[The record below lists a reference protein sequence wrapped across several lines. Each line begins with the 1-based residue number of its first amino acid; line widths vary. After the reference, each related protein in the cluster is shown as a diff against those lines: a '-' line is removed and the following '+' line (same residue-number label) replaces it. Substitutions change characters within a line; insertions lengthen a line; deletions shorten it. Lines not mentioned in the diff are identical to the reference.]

1 MKNKGVSEEN
11 PHTHTSHIIQQ
22 NIQTGN
28 VVLHTM
34 YQKYDKSRIYYTC
47 MTLASLRIVLPFT
60 LLCMLFIPLVQG
72 QEIASCEDGEFL
84 TLKET
89 GLECSALPVSEGSSR
104 ATSDK
109 TCNSNQFLNH
119 NGTEWACISF
129 PNPPAPPTL
138 SDFVDID
145 ETIGGGICESDKFL
159 TLAIVED
166 ELKLQCAKPPSRESG
181 IPDGGTAGQV
191 LTKSAKLKSVW
202 ADVESAGASLLS
214 LLPVER
220 TYVAFPSFS
229 ANDVTLVGG
238 NTRINIDDA
247 TEFNEG
253 DWVVIKQSGESN
265 EKAIERGSVAR
276 VVNNEGK
283 TTFQNWSADFAR
295 REGNVISYA
304 YNENYAGQLNKDAT
318 SATNYGSAE
327 TEVVFLGQN
336 STNKRLIFNPK
347 GEGEYVPL
355 EIQKLHF
362 TLSTSPTNF
371 VSFVLTRDKSYDT
384 HITSR
389 RFSDLSTTK
398 GKDFIEANHQQ
409 RIFVQTSHPCD
420 CVVLAGDHKSEIQ
433 NQNDVV
439 LIKTRLGE
447 NAQESLIPN
456 SGVEGQ
462 VLTKTAESFAWAK
475 AGFNSY
481 DLLSLIL
488 AGKRSISFP
497 SFSASDVSLVDS
509 NTRINIDDTTKFDVG
524 DWIVVKQTGESD
536 EEAKKRGSVTRVV
549 ISKETTIQNYSADF
563 DGQPLSGNITRYAF
577 TKHEFN
583 NGSLGA
589 LNKNAISATNYGSA
603 ETKVVFIGQITTDR
617 SLVYNPVAGVVPLE
631 PQTLNVTLSTSPSNS
646 VSLVLTRD
654 KSKDSTA
661 THRFFESGT
670 TIGRDFIDS
679 NHHQRIFVQISYTCD
694 CVVIEGDFVS
704 QIQNQNNVTL
714 IKSQNSVARTEDT
727 IFQNYS
733 AEFEY
738 DRGNR
743 RYAYDRRPGVT
754 EYGQLNTNAAGAQNY
769 GGADTKVTFLGISS
783 NAYLPLFI
791 LWIKPGYIPSSTS
804 HLNVTLSTF
813 IGNSVSFKMEKYYL
827 TNATAVERFKEINT
841 TVAKAFITANHNERI
856 FVQISYP

>member
-1 MKNKGVSEEN
+1 
-11 PHTHTSHIIQQ
+11 
-22 NIQTGN
+22 
-28 VVLHTM
+28 
-34 YQKYDKSRIYYTC
+34 

-283 TTFQNWSADFAR
+283 TTFQNWSADFKSYTRA
-295 REGNVISYA
+295 GKTDYVYANVSTVL
-304 YNENYAGQLNKDAT
+304 NHGQLNKDAT

-327 TEVVFLGQN
+327 TKIGFLGPSYQHGHI
-336 STNKRLIFNPK
+336 LFYAQQ
-347 GEGEYVPL
+347 GYVPS
-355 EIQKLHF
+355 EV
-362 TLSTSPTNF
+362 TSLDMRF
-371 VSFVLTRDKSYDT
+371 SIASGESVSFNTRKVTDVSVKHLEDYD
-384 HITSR
+384 
-389 RFSDLSTTK
+389 RFEENPRLNIV
-398 GKDFIEANHQQ
+398 KDFIEANRQQ
-409 RIFVQTSHPCD
+409 RIFVQTSYLCD
-420 CVVLAGDHKSEIQ
+420 CVVLAGDYKSEIQ
-433 NQNDVV
+433 NQDNIA

-447 NAQESLIPN
+447 NVQKSLILN
-456 SGVEGQ
+456 DGVEGQ
-462 VLTKTAESFAWAK
+462 VLTKTAESFAWAG
-475 AGFNSY
+475 GFTNH

-488 AGKRSISFP
+488 AGKKSITLP
-497 SFSASDVSLVDS
+497 SFSENDVSLIEPDS
-509 NTRINIDDTTKFDVG
+509 TGISIVGDTTGLNEG
-524 DWIVVKQTGESD
+524 DWVVIKRSGESN
-536 EEAKKRGSVTRVV
+536 EEAIKRGSVTRVV
-549 ISKETTIQNYSADF
+549 GKRKIIFGAYSVDF
-563 DGQPLSGNITRYAF
+563 EPYSVYGKIGYVYSDNTNGNVGMPNR
-577 TKHEFN
+577 
-583 NGSLGA
+583 
-589 LNKNAISATNYGSA
+589 
-603 ETKVVFIGQITTDR
+603 GQIKFLDPAIAMTYLDV
-617 SLVYNPVAGVVPLE
+617 SQVEFFGVSAITSDDAFSYITNRVPSWGVWKGRFF
-631 PQTLNVTLSTSPSNS
+631 NITLSTSPTNS
-646 VSLVLTRD
+646 VSFRVSSEFTSRLGN
-654 KSKDSTA
+654 A
-661 THRFFESGT
+661 TKYEE
-670 TIGRDFIDS
+670 IGQKKVALSFLEA
-679 NHHQRIFVQISYTCD
+679 NHDQRIFVEVSYNCN
-694 CVVIEGDFVS
+694 CIELAGGGFAS
-704 QIQNQNNVTL
+704 QIQSQDNIALYTDSRAKSAKVKNDGVT
-714 IKSQNSVARTEDT
+714 IGTE
-727 IFQNYS
+727 FQNYS
-733 AEFEY
+733 VDF
-738 DRGNR
+738 DRDSR
-743 RYAYDRRPGVT
+743 RPRYAYIRITDGNDDYFVGKLNKEATSATSYGEAET
-754 EYGQLNTNAAGAQNY
+754 E
-769 GGADTKVTFLGISS
+769 VTFFGPSS
-783 NAYLPLFI
+783 NSNNFHYI
-791 LWIKPGYIPSSTS
+791 VKKGYVPPHVKNLHIVLSTS
-804 HLNVTLSTF
+804 PTNYVVFLMEYIGDENNGDVRASRFSETGIGANV
-813 IGNSVSFKMEKYYL
+813 G
-827 TNATAVERFKEINT
+827 
-841 TVAKAFITANHNERI
+841 KAFITENHDQRI
-856 FVQISYP
+856 FAQISYP